1 MPTIKRIIEEFVENN
16 RYSYSHGL
24 KSIDKIVNG
33 SKEFSLVRQDEILI
47 FLDRNI
53 IKTTN
58 KAVRKEIGLCIE
70 EAIES
75 SFEKMK
81 KFNDKALGKEIY
93 SNLVKYLNTNYAFD
107 INIDEILD
115 EVIGSPEERCVY
127 ILRETERT
135 NDSGEKMSLTDI
147 ASKLGCT
154 TRTLQKD
161 VKMMTEQGFRLLGL
175 NIKLVD
181 DRDKVLEMESTP
193 HPIVMMQNIS
203 QIMVMLEGLRAME
216 SISAYRSY
224 ARSTAINIWNQLTEY
239 TQDKILDAIELLNK
253 DSGDIIKWYLYLKRE
268 GEEHRAFQT
277 EMSNSE
283 GNISSQI
290 MYLAKNQKPFTITY
304 KNEENII
311 NAKDCMIEG
320 LDVVKNL
327 VKLRSLDSVFE
338 VREEDII
345 EIDIL

>member
-24 KSIDKIVNG
+24 KNIDQIVNG
-33 SKEFSLVRQDEILI
+33 SKEFSLLRQDEILK

-58 KAVRKEIGLCIE
+58 KAVREEMGLCIE

-81 KFNDKALGKEIY
+81 KLNDKAQGKEIY
-93 SNLVKYLNTNYAFD
+93 SNLVEYLNTNYQFN
-107 INIDEILD
+107 INIDELHD

-127 ILRETERT
+127 ILRETERA
-135 NDSGEKMSLTDI
+135 NDSGEKRSLTEI

-154 TRTLQKD
+154 TRTLQQD
-161 VKMMTEQGFRLLGL
+161 VKMMTEQGFRLLGR

-181 DRDKVLEMESTP
+181 DWDEVLDMKSTP
-193 HPIVMMQNIS
+193 HPIVMIQNIS
-203 QIMVMLEGLRAME
+203 QIMVMLEGLRNME
-216 SISAYRSY
+216 SISAYRNY
-224 ARSTAINIWNQLTEY
+224 ARSTAVNIWNQLTEY
-239 TQDKILDAIELLNK
+239 TQDRILDAIELLNR
-253 DSGDIIKWYLYLKRE
+253 DSGDIIKWYLNLKRE
-268 GEEHRAFQT
+268 GQEHRSFQS
-277 EMSNSE
+277 EMSNS
-283 GNISSQI
+283 
-290 MYLAKNQKPFTITY
+290 
-304 KNEENII
+304 EENII

-320 LDVVKNL
+320 FDVGNDL
-327 VKLRSLDSVFE
+327 VKLRFLDSVFE
-338 VREEDII
+338 LREEDII